1 MRAIF
6 FLLFSFVANASENI
20 KFSVGVDL
28 FDSVSQND
36 KFNRIDSIFK
46 DPLASVNKFS
56 TGITFKP
63 FDFSEVRFTYKTNA
77 LLNFAE
83 SYTTQGGY
91 NLVVQSKAQSYII
104 SHPVSRKIVPYIVAS
119 DITSITS
126 INSGKNII
134 TNGFMYGFG
143 LTYIFLDNNGLSFTY
158 FLPSETFNTKYSYGV
173 SYSYFI

>member
-28 FDSVSQND
+28 FESVSKND
-36 KFNRIDSIFK
+36 KFNRVDSVLQ
-46 DPLASVNKFS
+46 DPLASANKLS
-56 TGITFKP
+56 TGVTYKP
-63 FDFSEVRFTYKTNA
+63 FDFSEIRVTYKTNS

-83 SYTTQGGY
+83 SYTTKGDD

-104 SHPVSRKIVPYIVAS
+104 SHPVSRKIVPYFVAS
-119 DITSITS
+119 DVTSIVS
-126 INSGKNII
+126 INGGKNIT

-143 LTYIFLDNNGLSFTY
+143 LTYIFFGNNGLSLTY
-158 FLPSETFNTKYSYGV
+158 FLPSEGFNTSYSYGL

>member
-6 FLLFSFVANASENI
+6 FILFSFVANASENI

-28 FDSVSQND
+28 FDSVSQNS
-36 KFNRIDSIFK
+36 KLNREESIFQN
-46 DPLASVNKFS
+46 PLLSANKFS
-56 TGITFKP
+56 TGITYKP
-63 FDFSEVRFTYKTNA
+63 FDFSEIRFTYKTNS

-83 SYTTQGGY
+83 SYKTQGGY

-104 SHPVSRKIVPYIVAS
+104 SHPVSRKIVPYLVAS
-119 DITSITS
+119 DVTSIVS
-126 INSGKNII
+126 INGGKDIT

-143 LTYIFLDNNGLSFTY
+143 LTYIFLANNGISFTY
-158 FLPSETFNTKYSYGV
+158 FLTSEKFNTSYSYGM

>member
-6 FLLFSFVANASENI
+6 FLLCSFVANASENI

-28 FDSVSQND
+28 FDSVSQNS
-36 KFNRIDSIFK
+36 KLNREEVIFK
-46 DPLASVNKFS
+46 NPFSSTNKFS

-63 FDFSEVRFTYKTNA
+63 FESSEVRFTYKTNS

-83 SYTTQGGY
+83 SYKTQGGY

-104 SHPVSRKIVPYIVAS
+104 SHPVSRKIVPYLVAS
-119 DITSITS
+119 DVTSIVS
-126 INSGKNII
+126 INGGKDIT

-143 LTYIFLDNNGLSFTY
+143 LTYIFLANNGLSFTY
-158 FLPSETFNTKYSYGV
+158 FLTSEKFNTSYSYGM

>member
-28 FDSVSQND
+28 FDSVSKND
-36 KFNRIDSIFK
+36 KLNREESIFQN
-46 DPLASVNKFS
+46 PLLSANKFS
-56 TGITFKP
+56 TGVTYKP
-63 FDFSEVRFTYKTNA
+63 FDFSEIRFTYKTNS

-83 SYTTQGGY
+83 SYKTQGGY

-104 SHPVSRKIVPYIVAS
+104 SHPVSRKIVPYFVAS
-119 DITSITS
+119 DVTSIVS
-126 INSGKNII
+126 INGGKDIT

-143 LTYIFLDNNGLSFTY
+143 LTYIFLENNGLSFTY
-158 FLPSETFNTKYSYGV
+158 FLTSEKFNTSYSYGM